1 MKYQAQHNAVEHG
14 LLDIAD
20 LVVDNNHRLEYN
32 QKQDIQHRVE
42 LIRLL
47 LKRGL
52 PLKAKQQLKYLD
64 VYIADCLYG
73 GQHIYVDSNY
83 NFN

>member
-1 MKYQAQHNAVEHG
+1 MKYQAQHDAVEHG

-20 LVVDNNHRLEYN
+20 LVADNMHRLEYN
-32 QKQDIQHRVE
+32 QQQDIKSRVE

-47 LKRGL
+47 LNRKL

-73 GQHIYVDSNY
+73 GQHIYVDRDDY
-83 NFN
+83 FV

>member
-20 LVVDNNHRLEYN
+20 LVVDNSHRLEYN

-73 GQHIYVDSNY
+73 GQHIYVDRDDY
-83 NFN
+83 FV

>member
-1 MKYQAQHNAVEHG
+1 MKYKAQREAVEHG

-20 LVVDNNHRLEYN
+20 LVAENIDRLDFA

-47 LKRGL
+47 LKRNL

-64 VYIADCLYG
+64 KYIHQSLYD
-73 GQHIYVDSNY
+73 YDYCPSLY
-83 NFN
+83 LDW